1 MNPDMIPA
9 PGEIYLA
16 DLGIGGKV
24 RPVMVVSRVDADAPR
39 ALALCVP
46 LTTQNRGSV
55 YEVEMPRVRFL
66 QERSF
71 ANVQGLASFRH
82 DELRG
87 PLGRFESASLD
98 RVRIA
103 LRYILEL

>member
-1 MNPDMIPA
+1 MTPT
-9 PGEIYLA
+9 PGEVYLA

-24 RPVMVVSRVDADAPR
+24 RPVRVVSRADPDAPR

-46 LTTQNRGSV
+46 LTTQNRGSG
-55 YEVEMPRVRFL
+55 YEVELPRVRFL
-66 QERSF
+66 RERSF

-82 DELRG
+82 DEFGGR
-87 PLGRFESASLD
+87 LGQFESVALEP
-98 RVRIA
+98 VRLA